1 MVFESIEKGLG
12 NIEKYPTNKDVEKH
26 IFVSGVRANQLVI
39 VKEVFQAKCL
49 KKIFHND
56 IFNMAI
62 EYFISS
68 LDKMSEEEAIELLE
82 ELYKET
88 RLWIKGV
95 IDYDN

>member
-1 MVFESIEKGLG
+1 MVFESIENGLE
-12 NIEKYPTNKDVEKH
+12 NIKKYPANGYVEKH
-26 IFVSGVRANQLVI
+26 IFVSSARANQLVI
-39 VKEVFQAKCL
+39 VKEVFQAKSL

-68 LDKMSEEEAIELLE
+68 LDKMSEEDALELLK

-88 RLWIKGV
+88 RI
-95 IDYDN
+95 

>member
-1 MVFESIEKGLG
+1 MVFESIENGLE
-12 NIEKYPTNKDVEKH
+12 NIKKYPANENVEKH

-39 VKEVFQAKCL
+39 VKEVFQAKSL

-68 LDKMSEEEAIELLE
+68 LDKMSEEDALELLK

-88 RLWIKGV
+88 RI
-95 IDYDN
+95 